1 MHKGEPMKPG
11 SIGGMIDDTRMAP
24 RLFELTPGPHT
35 MGIAVFI
42 PLDDPLNRIAHP
54 LSEFWPLLDC
64 MP

>member
-1 MHKGEPMKPG
+1 MD
-11 SIGGMIDDTRMAP
+11 IAQGGTNEAGINWRDDTRMAP